1 MKKKQ
6 TICGK
11 QKNPG
16 LYRLPG
22 SGKKRI
28 LALTAAA
35 VLMLTPL
42 VSYAA
47 GTGINPVTEEQV
59 SGPGAFV
66 LSEAEEKAL
75 LKNNYYEAY
84 NGKLLASKEIPA
96 DSYSWSWFY
105 QLDQNAYQKL
115 DAILKESVA
124 NKASALQGSET
135 QWIADL
141 YLTAMDNDGR
151 NAHGMGELRSYLDR
165 IESSRTIPEYLD
177 ALRTISHDLNVSSFL
192 TFGSMQDPE
201 DPGRYVVGTGD
212 PDLGPGKEVLEDSS
226 MTEQQDAY
234 KRMTAKLFK
243 VLGNPEPDAA
253 AEQIYRLEKD
263 LASYAYRTEQ
273 KYDMSLTY
281 NVYSRAELR
290 KLLSNAET
298 DAYLDALG
306 FGSADEVIVECPPL
320 MKRINAL
327 LTSQNL
333 PLLKQYSEVVM
344 LMDYGDCT
352 TIPVRDILLDYSNE
366 ISGIKERKTDE
377 KLASELTQGMLGF
390 EFGKLYAAENF
401 SAEAKQNVEKTVRDL
416 LAAYEKRI
424 DAIDWM
430 GVETKKEAKKKL
442 STMGLMIGY
451 PDQWPEY
458 YKGAEVR
465 GKENGG
471 YLIDNVISLEK
482 AAGAYSREIFAKP
495 VDRKRWYMTPQT
507 VNAYYDPSNN
517 QIVFPAA
524 ILQAP
529 FYSAG
534 ASYEKNLGGIGAV
547 IGHEL
552 SHAFDSSGAQYD
564 EAGKYHVW
572 WTDEDYQKFEE
583 KTKAITDYYST
594 VPSIN
599 GKYVNGELTLTENI
613 ADLGGVAVATS
624 LLNGDPVRLRTF
636 FRQYATIWAEKITDE
651 AQEQY
656 LLTDVH
662 SPSIVRVNE
671 VLKNTDAFYTAYP
684 ELKEGDGMYLAPEK
698 RVGIW

>member
-495 VDRKRWYMTPQT
+495 VDRKQWYMTPQT

-583 KTKAITDYYST
+583 KTKAIADYYST